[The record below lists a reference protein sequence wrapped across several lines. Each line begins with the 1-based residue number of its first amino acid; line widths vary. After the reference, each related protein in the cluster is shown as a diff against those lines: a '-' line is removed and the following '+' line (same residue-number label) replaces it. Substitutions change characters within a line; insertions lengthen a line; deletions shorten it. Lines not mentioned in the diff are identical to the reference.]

1 MKPSRKLWRHST
13 LPIDR
18 WTNLTARDTNAP
30 LRSRLPRNFY
40 LEIGWKLLYWGEFVA
55 QSGLKTRPTSRP
67 ESFFEF
73 LTRSQSGRSLC
84 NYTLVQSRDRKGAFQ
99 ALFLH
104 TSGV

>member
-1 MKPSRKLWRHST
+1 MALKNRMRAQPGTFWEYRA
-13 LPIDR
+13 LPR
-18 WTNLTARDTNAP
+18 AQRFFHKP
-30 LRSRLPRNFY
+30 LRSRLPRNFH

-84 NYTLVQSRDRKGAFQ
+84 NWHPVISRLL
-99 ALFLH
+99 ALIAWSEPFFRA
-104 TSGV
+104 